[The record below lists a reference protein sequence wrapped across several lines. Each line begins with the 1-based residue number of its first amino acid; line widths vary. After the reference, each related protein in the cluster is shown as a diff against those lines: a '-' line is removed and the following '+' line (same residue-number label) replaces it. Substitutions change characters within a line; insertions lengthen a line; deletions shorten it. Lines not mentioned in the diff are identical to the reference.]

1 MKKKAL
7 WKDIFKEMWR
17 SKARFLSIFAIITLG
32 VAFFAGIKATGPDMI
47 DTADHYYREKQLMDL
62 KVVSTYGLEDYD
74 IKQLESVKNATVR
87 GAYSQDVI
95 LEDSGLVTKVFSY
108 PKNATKKS
116 NQYAIVS
123 GRMPGKQGEIALDA
137 TGSYKSNYSIGD
149 QVELTTDDK
158 ENPLS
163 DKLKKTS
170 YKIVGFVNSPQYI
183 ENFTRGNSTVGKGTL
198 DGFAVIP
205 EANFD
210 LDVYT
215 EAYLTFSDTT
225 SLEAYSEE
233 YEDKVDDYQSEI
245 ENMTKE
251 LPQKRLESIQ
261 KEAQIEIDKGQKEL
275 DEAKEKL
282 ADGQKKLDEA
292 KKDLSEGRVE
302 YEDGLQTFTKEM
314 NEAQA
319 EIEENSKKIED
330 GKKELATQKANLEAG
345 QAELDKGKQTFKE
358 QKQSAEAEL
367 AAGEQEIAANQQKL
381 DEGFNAIN
389 QAKTEIE
396 NGKKAIEEGQAT
408 LNAKSNELAQG
419 EQELATQKQQL
430 EQGQKELDQAKQTIE
445 NQKPQVSALVDYF
458 GNLTKKPISEIEEAE
473 KAEALARASEADKMF
488 GTPLT
493 QQLTAFFAGT
503 VGSAE
508 AINGTLS
515 VVTGSIAEGEKAL
528 VAKQEEIDQGK
539 TRIESA
545 EAELANGKEAIK
557 QNQAKLD
564 EQRKSVQAG
573 EPELNSKQDELNAA
587 QAQLNQAKESFEQ
600 QRASAREKLAAGE
613 NELAANQQKINEG
626 KQAIQEAE
634 AELINGENQLS
645 QGRETLKTEKAKAE
659 TELAEAK
666 ETLDKGQTDY
676 DKAAKEFETKKKD
689 AEEEISDGEADLA
702 EAKQELADLARPEYF
717 VFDRTVNPGYKEYSD
732 NAERISAIA
741 QVFPV
746 FFFLIAA
753 LVCLTTMTRMVDEQR
768 LQIGT
773 LKALGYTNLDIS
785 KKFLVYAS
793 LASVLGTII
802 GLLIGYQVFPGV
814 IFNAYGSLYNLPD
827 IRITYYISY
836 GLISFII
843 AIFCT
848 VVSAYAA
855 TRVAL
860 QSNAATLMRPK
871 APKIGKRILLERIP
885 FIWNR
890 MGFIQKVTARNLFRY
905 KQRMLMTV
913 LGVAGCTALIL
924 TGFGLSDSIADIS
937 SLQYGKVNKYEAIVA
952 FNADAIKE
960 DKVKYEDFI
969 DSQASIKNNLNVLQ
983 EAYTISEKGVNTQ
996 DVTVFVPEDTEQ
1008 LSKFVVLNDRKSGE
1022 LYSLPDEGA
1031 IVTEKLAKLFDLKI
1045 GDTITLKDE
1054 DNKKIDTKVTQIAEN
1069 YAGHYVFM
1077 TKEYYRDLLGKKPD
1091 YNTQLLKYQE
1101 NKSFEDKLG
1110 SDLTAQPN
1118 VAAVSFVSQVSGA
1131 VDDTMASLAIVTLVL
1146 IISAGL
1152 LAFIVLYNL
1161 TNINVSER
1169 IRELSTIKVLGFY
1182 DKEVTTY
1189 IYRENIIL
1197 TVMGI
1202 VVGSLLGILL
1212 HGFVLNTAE
1221 IDMLMF
1227 SPDIQPLS
1235 FVYSALLTLLFS
1247 GIVMFAMHIK
1257 LKNIDMIEA
1266 LKSVD

>member
-7 WKDIFKEMWR
+7 WKDIFKEIWQ
-17 SKARFLSIFAIITLG
+17 SKARFFSIFAIITLG
-32 VAFFAGIKATGPDMI
+32 VAFFAGIKATGPNMI
-47 DTADHYYREKQLMDL
+47 DTADHYYREKNLMDL

-74 IKQLESVKNATVR
+74 IEQLKSVKNATVS

-95 LEDSGLVTKVFSY
+95 LEDSGLVTKVFSH
-108 PKNATKKS
+108 PKNATEKS
-116 NQYAIVS
+116 NQYALVS
-123 GRMPGKQGEIALDA
+123 GRLPSKSGEIALDA
-137 TGSYKSNYSIGD
+137 TEAYKSSYAIGD
-149 QVELTTDDK
+149 QVELSTDDK

-163 DKLKKTS
+163 EKLTTTN

-183 ENFTRGNSTVGKGTL
+183 ENFSRGNSTVGKGTL

-205 EANFD
+205 EGNFK

-215 EAYLTFSDTT
+215 EAYLNFSDTK
-225 SLEAYSEE
+225 SLQAYSEE
-233 YEDKVDDYQSEI
+233 YENKVVEYQTEI

-261 KEAQIEIDKGQKEL
+261 KEAQVEIDKGQKEL

-292 KKDLSEGRVE
+292 KKELSEGRAE
-302 YEDGLQTFTKEM
+302 YEDGLQTFNKEISD
-314 NEAQA
+314 AQA
-319 EIEENSKKIED
+319 EIEANSKKIED
-330 GKKELATQKANLEAG
+330 GKNELAKQKTNLAAG
-345 QAELDKGKQTFKE
+345 QAELDKGKKIFNE
-358 QKQSAEAEL
+358 QKKSAEAEL
-367 AAGEQEIAANQQKL
+367 AAGEQEIAVNQQKL
-381 DEGFNAIN
+381 DEGFNVIN
-389 QAKTEIE
+389 EKKAEIE

-408 LNAKSNELAQG
+408 LNAKSNEITQG
-419 EQELATQKQQL
+419 EQELVAQKKQL

-445 NQKPQVSALVDYF
+445 NQKPHVNALIGYF
-458 GNLTKKPISEIEEAE
+458 GNLIQRPVGEITEAE
-473 KAEALARASEADKMF
+473 QAEALAKAQEADKMF
-488 GTPLT
+488 NTPLT
-493 QQLTAFFAGT
+493 QQLTSFFAGT
-503 VGSAE
+503 LGSAE

-515 VVTGSIAEGEKAL
+515 AVTGSITQGERTLA
-528 VAKQEEIDQGK
+528 AKQEEINQGK
-539 TRIESA
+539 IRIETA
-545 EAELANGKEAIK
+545 KTELANGKEAIK

-564 EQRKSVQAG
+564 EQRKMIQAG
-573 EPELNSKQDELNAA
+573 EPELNSKLAELEAS
-587 QAQLNQAKESFEQ
+587 QTQLNQAKESFEQ

-613 NELAANQQKINEG
+613 NEIAENQQKINKG
-626 KQAIQEAE
+626 NQTIQEAE
-634 AELINGENQLS
+634 AELIDGENQLIK
-645 QGRETLKTEKAKAE
+645 GRETLKTEKATGE
-659 TELAEAK
+659 TELVEAK
-666 ETLDKGQTDY
+666 ETLDKGQSDY

-689 AEEEISDGEADLA
+689 ALEKISDGEADLVD
-702 EAKQELADLARPEYF
+702 AKQELADLARPEYF

-773 LKALGYTNLDIS
+773 LKALGYTNWDIS

-793 LASVLGTII
+793 LASVMGTII
-802 GLLIGYQVFPGV
+802 GLLIGYQVFPSV

-836 GLISFII
+836 GLISFMI
-843 AIFCT
+843 ATFCT

-871 APKIGKRILLERIP
+871 APKIGQRILLERIP

-913 LGVAGCTALIL
+913 LGIAGCTALIL

-937 SLQYGKVNKYEAIVA
+937 SLQYGKVNKYDAIVA

-960 DKVKYEDFI
+960 DKEKYQDFI
-969 DSQASIKNNLNVLQ
+969 DSQSSIKNNLNVLQ
-983 EAYTISEKGVNTQ
+983 ETYTISEKGVNTQ
-996 DVTVFVPEDTEQ
+996 DVTVFVPEDTKQ
-1008 LSKFVVLNDRKSGE
+1008 LSKYVVLNDRKSGE
-1022 LYSLPDEGA
+1022 VYSLPDEGA
-1031 IVTEKLAKLFDLKI
+1031 IITEKLAKLFDLKI
-1045 GDTITLKDE
+1045 GDTITLKNE
-1054 DNKKIDTKVTQIAEN
+1054 DNKKVDTKVKQIVEN

-1077 TKEYYRDLLGKKPD
+1077 TKEYYRGLFEKRPA

-1101 NKSFEDKLG
+1101 NKSFENKLG
-1110 SDLTAQPN
+1110 SDLIAQPN

-1131 VDDTMASLAIVTLVL
+1131 VDDTMGSLAIVTLVL

-1197 TVMGI
+1197 TIMGI
-1202 VVGSLLGILL
+1202 VVGFFLGALL

-1221 IDMLMF
+1221 MDTLMF

-1235 FVYSALLTLLFS
+1235 FVYSGLLTLLFS

>member
-7 WKDIFKEMWR
+7 WKDIVKEMWR

-108 PKNATKKS
+108 PENATKKS
-116 NQYAIVS
+116 NQYAVVS
-123 GRMPGKQGEIALDA
+123 GRMPSKKGEIALDA
-137 TGSYKSNYSIGD
+137 TGSYKSNHSIGD

-163 DKLKKTS
+163 DVLKETS
-170 YKIVGFVNSPQYI
+170 YEIVGFVNSPQFI

-205 EANFD
+205 ESNFD

-215 EAYLTFSDTT
+215 EAYLTFSDTK
-225 SLEAYSEE
+225 SLEAYSDE
-233 YEDKVDDYQSEI
+233 YENKVDEYQSEI

-292 KKDLSEGRVE
+292 KKELSEGRTE
-302 YEDGLQTFTKEM
+302 YEDGLQTFNKEISD
-314 NEAQA
+314 AQA
-319 EIEENSKKIED
+319 EIEANSKKIED

-381 DEGFNAIN
+381 DEGFSAIN
-389 QAKTEIE
+389 QAKAEIE

-408 LNAKSNELAQG
+408 LNAKSKELAQG
-419 EQELATQKQQL
+419 EQELANQKQQL

-445 NQKPQVSALVDYF
+445 SQKSQVNYF
-458 GNLTKKPISEIEEAE
+458 RNLIKKPISEIEEAE
-473 KAEALARASEADKMF
+473 KAEAFVRASEADKLF

-493 QQLTAFFAGT
+493 QQLNAFFAGT
-503 VGSAE
+503 AGSIE

-515 VVTGSIAEGEKAL
+515 AVGSSIAEGEKTL
-528 VAKQEEIDQGK
+528 VTKQEEINQGK
-539 TRIESA
+539 KRIESA
-545 EAELANGKEAIK
+545 QAELANGKEAIK

-564 EQRKSVQAG
+564 EQRKTVQAG
-573 EPELNSKQDELNAA
+573 EPELNSKLAELNAA

-600 QRASAREKLAAGE
+600 QRASAREKLTAGE

-634 AELINGENQLS
+634 AELINGENQLA
-645 QGRETLKTEKAKAE
+645 QGRETLNTEKAKGE

-666 ETLDKGQTDY
+666 ETLDKGQADY

-689 AEEEISDGEADLA
+689 AEEEILDGEADLT

-717 VFDRTVNPGYKEYSD
+717 VFDRSVNPGYKEYSD

-793 LASVLGTII
+793 LASILGTII

-836 GLISFII
+836 GLISFMI

-952 FNADAIKE
+952 FNGDAIKE
-960 DKVKYEDFI
+960 DKVKYDDFI
-969 DSQASIKNNLNVLQ
+969 DSQSSIKNNLNVLQ

-996 DVTVFVPEDTEQ
+996 DVTVFVPENTEQ

-1022 LYSLPDEGA
+1022 RYSLPDEGA

-1054 DNKKIDTKVTQIAEN
+1054 NNKKVDTKVKQIAEN
-1069 YAGHYVFM
+1069 YAGHFVFM

-1101 NKSFEDKLG
+1101 SKSFEDKLG

-1197 TVMGI
+1197 TLMGI

-1212 HGFVLNTAE
+1212 HGFVLTTAE

>member
-7 WKDIFKEMWR
+7 WKDIFKEIWQ

-47 DTADHYYREKQLMDL
+47 DTADHYYRDKNLMDL

-74 IKQLESVKNATVR
+74 IKQLKSVKNANVR

-108 PKNATKKS
+108 PENGAEES

-123 GRMPGKQGEIALDA
+123 GRLPSKSGEIALDA
-137 TGSYKSNYSIGD
+137 TGEYTSNYSVGD
-149 QVELTTDDK
+149 QIELSTDDK

-163 DKLKKTS
+163 KKLTTTS
-170 YKIVGFVNSPQYI
+170 YEVVGFVNNPQYI
-183 ENFTRGNSTVGKGTL
+183 ENFTRGNSTVGKGSL

-205 EANFD
+205 EKNFD

-215 EAYLTFSDTT
+215 EAYLTFSDTK
-225 SLEAYSEE
+225 SLQAYSEE
-233 YEDKVDDYQSEI
+233 YEDKVDEYQSEI

-251 LPQKRLESIQ
+251 LPQNRLESIQ
-261 KEAQIEIDKGQKEL
+261 KEAQVEIDKGQKEV
-275 DEAKEKL
+275 DVAKEKL
-282 ADGQKKLDEA
+282 ADGQIKLDEA
-292 KKDLSEGRVE
+292 QTELKQGFADYEEGLENFKKEISD
-302 YEDGLQTFTKEM
+302 
-314 NEAQA
+314 AQA
-319 EIEENSKKIED
+319 EINKNSEKIED
-330 GKKELATQKANLEAG
+330 AKKELADQKENLAAG
-345 QAELDKGKQTFKE
+345 QAELNKAKQSFNE
-358 QKQSAEAEL
+358 QRKSAEAEL
-367 AAGEQEIAANQQKL
+367 ATGEKELATNQQKL
-381 DEGFNAIN
+381 DEGFKAVN
-389 QAKTEIE
+389 QAKAEIE
-396 NGKKAIEEGQAT
+396 TGKQAIQEAQT
-408 LNAKSNELAQG
+408 TINAKLNEIDQSEKQMSN
-419 EQELATQKQQL
+419 QKQQL
-430 EQGQKELDQAKQTIE
+430 EQDQKELDQAKLEIE
-445 NQKPQVSALVDYF
+445 NGNALVGYF
-458 GNLTKKPISEIEEAE
+458 EELIQKSVDSITE
-473 KAEALARASEADKMF
+473 NEQTEALIRAQEADKMF
-488 GTPLT
+488 GTALQ
-493 QQLTAFFAGT
+493 QQLTDLFTGNA
-503 VGSAE
+503 GSAE
-508 AINGTLS
+508 VIKASLAKL
-515 VVTGSIAEGEKAL
+515 TGSITESGKAL
-528 VAKQEEIDQGK
+528 IAKQAEINQGK
-539 TRIESA
+539 ATIEATENELAKGKETIKQSQ
-545 EAELANGKEAIK
+545 AELN
-557 QNQAKLD
+557 
-564 EQRKSVQAG
+564 EQSKAVQAG
-573 EPELNSKQDELNAA
+573 EPEVKSKLAELEAA
-587 QAQLNQAKESFEQ
+587 QVQLNQAKETFEQ
-600 QRASAREKLAAGE
+600 QKASARENLAAGE
-613 NELAANQQKINEG
+613 NEIAENQQKINAGE
-626 KQAIQEAE
+626 QAIQEAE
-634 AELINGENQLS
+634 TELVEGENQVA
-645 QGRETLKTEKAKAE
+645 QGRETLKTEQAKGEA
-659 TELAEAK
+659 ELAEAK
-666 ETLDKGQTDY
+666 ETLDKGQVDY
-676 DKAAKEFETKKKD
+676 DKAAKEFEMKKKD
-689 AEEEISDGEADLA
+689 AIEKIADGEADLVD
-702 EAKQELADLARPEYF
+702 AKQKLADLARPEYF

-753 LVCLTTMTRMVDEQR
+753 LVSLTTMTRMVDEQR

-773 LKALGYTNLDIS
+773 LKALGYSNWDIS

-793 LASVLGTII
+793 LASVIGTII

-836 GLISFII
+836 GLISFLI
-843 AIFCT
+843 AILCT
-848 VVSAYAA
+848 VASAYAA

-937 SLQYGKVNKYEAIVA
+937 SLQYGKVMQYDAIVA
-952 FNADAIKE
+952 FNVDATKGEQEEYQELIN
-960 DKVKYEDFI
+960 
-969 DSQASIKNNLNVLQ
+969 SQTKITNNMDVLQ
-983 EAYTISEKGVNTQ
+983 EAYTVSEKDVNTQ
-996 DVTVFVPEDTEQ
+996 DVTVFVPENTEQ
-1008 LSKFVVLNDRKSGE
+1008 LSEYIVLNDRKSGE
-1022 LYSLPDEGA
+1022 VYSLPDEGV
-1031 IVTEKLAKLFDLKI
+1031 IITEKLAKLFDLKT

-1054 DNKKIDTKVTQIAEN
+1054 NNKNVDTKVKKIAEN

-1077 TKEYYRDLLGKKPD
+1077 TKEYYKDLFEKRPA
-1091 YNTQLLKYQE
+1091 YNTQLLTYQE
-1101 NKSFEDKLG
+1101 DKSFEDKLG

-1118 VAAVSFVSQVSGA
+1118 VAAVSFVRQVSGA

-1169 IRELSTIKVLGFY
+1169 IRELSTIKVLGFF
-1182 DKEVTTY
+1182 DKEVTAY

-1202 VVGSLLGILL
+1202 AVGSLLGALL
-1212 HGFVLNTAE
+1212 HGFVLTTAE

-1227 SPDIQPLS
+1227 SPDIQLLS
-1235 FVYSALLTLLFS
+1235 FVYSGLLTLLFS
-1247 GIVMFAMHIK
+1247 GIVMYAMHIK